1 MELNGIE
8 YIELNMRDYIDND
21 VSQLNAWAIEAYGKI
36 AQLEAE
42 NKQLKADVENLQ
54 LHCEILK
61 DGKSRAIVN
70 TKEEYNEWV
79 QSLVDDVDTSEL
91 KQFLEGLME

>member
-8 YIELNMRDYIDND
+8 YIELSMANYDEDG

-42 NKQLKADVENLQ
+42 NKQLKAEVENLQ
-54 LHCEILK
+54 LQCEILN
-61 DGKSRAIVN
+61 DGKCRAIVN
-70 TKEEYNEWV
+70 TKEKHNEWV
-79 QSLVDDVDTSEL
+79 QSLVDDVDTPAL
-91 KQFLEGLME
+91 KQFLEQLKE